1 MSDGNSNARG
11 TRRPFTLPSNS
22 GPRIGRVGAWGS
34 SDSSSS
40 SRNNSSGGG
49 RRIAT
54 LGDIG
59 SGGGGGAPVGGHA
72 GHGHALPDD
81 DDDEEDDR
89 PEAEQGENW
98 YAGGERSGIS
108 VQNPDRQGSVPGGE
122 LVRDLL
128 RRAAEAGPPQAPAG
142 SAAAAPRGSAFFG
155 GGHTL
160 GSDEVD
166 SQFIPDPDA
175 VTPESEE
182 ETAIRH
188 LTFWRD
194 GFTVEDGELMRYD
207 DPANEQIL
215 AEIRSGRAP
224 PQILNVS
231 PGQPVELRVV
241 RRLSEDYVPS
251 QGARQARV
259 FAGQGHRLGSPVP
272 GDLAGTNTSANVSGS
287 PMPGGFPS
295 GSAGGSSL
303 PTQRVAE
310 SINTRFEVDQTKPT
324 TSVQIRLAD
333 GTRMVARMNLTHTVG
348 DIRNFINA
356 SRPENN
362 ARAYVI
368 MTTFPNRTLEDETQ
382 TIEAA
387 SLANSVVVQRWA

>member
-1 MSDGNSNARG
+1 MLS
-11 TRRPFTLPSNS
+11 TFLLLPCWMMYLCS
-22 GPRIGRVGAWGS
+22 GGGS
-34 SDSSSS
+34 S
-40 SRNNSSGGG
+40 GG

-54 LGDIG
+54 LGDLG
-59 SGGGGGAPVGGHA
+59 SSGGPPSGPGGGGGHG
-72 GHGHALPDD
+72 GHGHAHG
-81 DDDEEDDR
+81 DDDEDDEDDR
-89 PEAEQGENW
+89 PGDQGEDW

-108 VQNPDRQGSVPGGE
+108 VQNPDRAGPAPGGN

-128 RRAAEAGPPQAPAG
+128 RRAAEAGPPVAPPG
-142 SAAAAPRGSAFFG
+142 AAPLPQRRNFFG

-160 GSDEVD
+160 GSDEVE
-166 SQFIPDPDA
+166 STYVPDPDA
-175 VTPESEE
+175 EVGQPDE

-194 GFTVEDGELMRYD
+194 GFSVEDGELMRYD

-215 AEIRSGRAP
+215 AEINSGRAP

-241 RRLSEDYVPS
+241 KRLQEAYVVSPR
-251 QGARQARV
+251 ARQAKV
-259 FAGQGHRLGSPVP
+259 FSGQGHRLGSPAPSASPLPTTPEPASIP
-272 GDLAGTNTSANVSGS
+272 GSFPSASDSGAS
-287 PMPGGFPS
+287 ASGS
-295 GSAGGSSL
+295 GSA
-303 PTQRVAE
+303 QRSPQE
-310 SINTRFEVDQTKPT
+310 FGTRFEVDQTKPT

-333 GTRMVARMNLTHTVG
+333 GTRMVARMNLMHTVG

-368 MTTFPNRTLEDETQ
+368 MTTFPNKDLQDDSL

-387 SLANSVVVQRWA
+387 GLANAVVVQRWA